1 MRFSIRKRIFAVL
14 LCCCVALTS
23 GCFPIHSILGNEYY
37 DYSQSGSIDLDIIMM
52 SQNQAVSGEYPDG
65 KRAFKFKNC
74 TYEADISDFKLIDI
88 IGNVTVYFYTGIT
101 VLNDDEV
108 GTESEGDSSSD
119 SGSDSSSDSS
129 LVNKKGYYDKS
140 RAKLRH
146 FWTIAAYNF
155 ETEEYM
161 DIMTKTY
168 NPVNDAGKMNGN
180 PVVFAK
186 SYYLTKN
193 SPLLSVYAI
202 NVGYFFIKFV
212 LYRNDYNEI
221 MASTTVPDFE
231 NECMDFGSP
240 ETHTW
245 KLSNDNK
252 KQIREAL
259 GIKGDANNFCCTD
272 FAVKNKDENKF
283 AATFMILPTD
293 ENFNQKNVMFEV
305 ELTSEVKDN
314 KTVDIINLEKKVDNV
329 KTVAGGNL
337 LSSNFATGNCIYVTK
352 ENSIKD
358 ENIEFGIDRRDR
370 KTSFEIKI
378 GKTSDGN
385 NVLQSFSV
393 KDYTEV
399 NDKGNEEIS
408 TEESRL
414 ELVFKN
420 RIEYYKIERYTMLSF
435 VMYRAVYLK
444 TYWLNEFCST
454 YLSSDD
460 IPSILDFSW
469 GVNISSTT
477 DGMRNIFE
485 SGNTNW
491 SSRSG
496 AAYLSARYGGKTL
509 VIGFDGFTFD
519 KTVRYFDD
527 DGNETGVSKSK
538 SEFTL
543 AQLPFATVRIV

>member
-74 TYEADISDFKLIDI
+74 TYEADISDFKLIDVV
-88 IGNVTVYFYTGIT
+88 GDVCLYYYTGIK
-101 VLNDDEV
+101 VLN
-108 GTESEGDSSSD
+108 ESGE
-119 SGSDSSSDSS
+119 
-129 LVNKKGYYDKS
+129 NKKGYYDKAN
-140 RAKLRH
+140 AKLKY
-146 FWTIAAYNF
+146 FWTIAGYNF
-155 ETEEYM
+155 NTENYFEVHSQEYYPA
-161 DIMTKTY
+161 TG
-168 NPVNDAGKMNGN
+168 DAGKMNGN
-180 PVVFAK
+180 PAIVYK
-186 SYYLTKN
+186 SDYT
-193 SPLLSVYAI
+193 PVYII
-202 NVGYFFIKFV
+202 NVGYFFIKV
-212 LYRNDYNEI
+212 GLYRDDYYELLFNGGTLDENCKNFSHPEI
-221 MASTTVPDFE
+221 AI
-231 NECMDFGSP
+231 
-240 ETHTW
+240 W

-252 KQIREAL
+252 KEIREKL
-259 GIKGDANNFCCTD
+259 GIKGDNNNFCCTD
-272 FAVKNKDENKF
+272 LAVKNRNEEKY

-293 ENFNQKNVMFEV
+293 DNFNQKNVMFEV
-305 ELTSEVKDN
+305 ELKSEVKDN
-314 KTVDIINLEKKVDNV
+314 KTVREIVLRKKENNV
-329 KTVAGGNL
+329 KTVQGGNI
-337 LSSNFATGNCIYVTK
+337 LSSNPTSGNCIYVITS
-352 ENSIKD
+352 NSKDREKIK
-358 ENIEFGIDRRDR
+358 FGIDNRDR
-370 KTSFEIKI
+370 RTRFEIEI
-378 GKTSDGN
+378 GKTTDEN

-393 KDYTEV
+393 KDYTYK
-399 NDKGNEEIS
+399 NDSGTEIVS
-408 TEESRL
+408 DEESRL

-420 RIEYYKIERYTMLSF
+420 RIEYYKIERYNQGL
-435 VMYRAVYLK
+435 VIEYRAVYLK
-444 TYWLNEFCST
+444 TYKLNQFCST
-454 YLSSDD
+454 YFSSDD

-509 VIGFDGFTFD
+509 VIGFDGFSFE
-519 KTVRYFDD
+519 KTVRYFDN